1 MDFDTLDKQMRS
13 FEQSL
18 DRTMLEGIFVV
29 ARLDG
34 HGFTRLTKKEWDL
47 EKPFDIR
54 FRDAMITTLRHLMD
68 CGFRII
74 YGYTQSDE
82 ISLLFHIDDSTFGR
96 KERKLLS
103 ILAGEASVA
112 FSMAAGRPAVFDCR
126 LIPLPNPGY
135 VVDYFRWRQEDSH
148 RNSLNSHCYWLLRK
162 EGVSAGDVQKQI
174 DGLSNAGKNEL
185 LFSRGINYN
194 DLPLWQRRGVGMYFK
209 EIEKTGY
216 NPVTKEHTTCIRRSH
231 YLEEK
236 LPIGEP
242 YARLIQSI
250 IEANSHASKQE
261 CVDTL
266 QDH

>member
-1 MDFDTLDKQMRS
+1 MDFDTLDKQMRG

-18 DRTMLEGIFVV
+18 DRTMLEGIYIV

-47 EKPFDIR
+47 EKPFDSR
-54 FRDAMITTLRHLMD
+54 FRDAMVKTLRHLMD

-82 ISLLFHIDDSTFGR
+82 ISLLFHLDDSTFGR

-103 ILAGEASVA
+103 ILAAEASVA
-112 FSMAAGRPAVFDCR
+112 FSMAANRPAVFDCR
-126 LIPLPNPGY
+126 LIPLPNAGY

-162 EGVSAGDVQKQI
+162 EGNSASDVQKQI
-174 DGLSNAGKNEL
+174 DGLSNGDKNEL

-209 EIEKTGY
+209 EIEKKGY
-216 NPVTKEHTTCIRRSH
+216 NPMTKELTTCIRRSL
-231 YLEEK
+231 YLEKE
-236 LPIGEP
+236 LPIGER
-242 YARLIQSI
+242 YAELIQSI
-250 IEANSHASKQE
+250 IETNNHAS
-261 CVDTL
+261 
-266 QDH
+266 

>member
-18 DRTMLEGIFVV
+18 DRTMLEGIYVV

-54 FRDAMITTLRHLMD
+54 FRDAMVATLRHLMD

-82 ISLLFHIDDSTFGR
+82 ISLLFHIDDTTFGR

-103 ILAGEASVA
+103 ILAAEASVA
-112 FSMAAGRPAVFDCR
+112 FSMETGKAAVFDCR
-126 LIPLPNPGY
+126 LIPLPNAGY

-148 RNSLNSHCYWLLRK
+148 RNSLNAHCYWLLRK
-162 EGVSAGDVQKQI
+162 KGVSAGDVQKQI

-185 LFSRGINYN
+185 LFSRAINYN
-194 DLPLWQRRGVGMYFK
+194 NLPLWQRRGVGMYFK
-209 EIEKTGY
+209 EVEKKGY
-216 NPVTKEHTTCIRRSH
+216 NPVTKEHTTCIRRSL
-231 YLEEK
+231 YLEEE

-242 YARLIQSI
+242 YAELINTI
-250 IEANSHASKQE
+250 IKANDHASKQE

-266 QDH
+266 